1 MRRNVIPTRRKY
13 TRKMKIKNSYSDHI
27 QAVDEWLEKNVRVY
41 ATPSCITICQI
52 QLDSDTL
59 EGKALLLLGD
69 STPGEEL
76 PLSLGDNGWLTFA
89 SPQFHSPLGAPAT
102 YSAIKLSGK
111 THQAVTKTVQ
121 GLLPRLLPYGINPK
135 TKTWVTL
142 ATPLQERINDLAEFN
157 AAFDQITHPEF
168 ERVQSVTPE

>member
-1 MRRNVIPTRRKY
+1 MRRHVIPTRRKY
-13 TRKMKIKNSYSDHI
+13 TGEMKIKNSYCDHI

-76 PLSLGDNGWLTFA
+76 TLSLGDNGWLTFA
-89 SPQFHSPLGAPAT
+89 SPQFIRHWERRPLTAQLNFLAKHIRQSP
-102 YSAIKLSGK
+102 KLSRAYFHVCFHMASIPRQKHGYAPPEAAGGSRTCFGDHAWAK
-111 THQAVTKTVQ
+111 DQGTKV
-121 GLLPRLLPYGINPK
+121 
-135 TKTWVTL
+135 
-142 ATPLQERINDLAEFN
+142 
-157 AAFDQITHPEF
+157 
-168 ERVQSVTPE
+168 